1 MPEGIVSTAIE
12 TNEVNLKC
20 DLETATLNLNKYVML
35 FTRLLKIF
43 FDERL
48 GRVFALKQAAEFF
61 KHVSAELLEPYEKTK
76 SLMESLKRLAECLK
90 SFSE

>member
-1 MPEGIVSTAIE
+1 MPEGIASTAIE

-20 DLETATLNLNKYVML
+20 DVETATLNLNKYIML
-35 FTRLLKIF
+35 LTRLLKIF
-43 FDERL
+43 VDERL
-48 GRVFALKQAAEFF
+48 GRVLALKQAAEFF
-61 KHVSAELLEPYEKTK
+61 RHVSAELLEPYEKTE